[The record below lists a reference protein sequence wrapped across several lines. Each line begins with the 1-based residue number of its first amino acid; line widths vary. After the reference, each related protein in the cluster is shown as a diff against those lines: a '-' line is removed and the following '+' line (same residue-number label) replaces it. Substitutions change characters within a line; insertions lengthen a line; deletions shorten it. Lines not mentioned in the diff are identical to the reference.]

1 VVWVINL
8 KLKINNIKEKILDTF
23 NKAKKVKTN
32 SLKFKIWSY
41 LIIFSI
47 LILLF
52 LWIFQILFL
61 NSFYERAKVK
71 EIADTI
77 TTIKTT
83 YEDNTLYD
91 TIDSVA
97 RDNGICIQISTNNET
112 VYDSTSFNRG
122 CLPDQ
127 SVNDYK
133 KAFISSLLDEETY
146 KLINPRYDN
155 EVLIRAIKLNN
166 NTYAFVSTSLEP
178 LDSAIGILQHQLVI
192 VTFVVLLLSF
202 IVAFFISKKISKPI
216 EKINKS
222 ATKMSKGYYETR
234 FYIDEDIDELN
245 NLVDTL
251 NITTKELSKTEEL
264 RRELMA
270 NVSHDL
276 KTPLTMIKA
285 YAEMVRDLTFKD
297 KKKRDENL
305 NVIIEETDRL
315 NVLVN
320 DILDL
325 SVLQSKTNNLDV
337 TTFDLADLIKNILR
351 RYKILEQ
358 NSKYNFIFNYDKEL
372 LVNAD
377 TRRIEQVIY
386 NLLNNAV
393 NYTGTDKKVTV
404 NIIDLSKDSAKVEII
419 DTGKGIKKE
428 ELKLIWK
435 KYYKVDKTHQRDKVG
450 TGIGLSIVENILIN
464 HKLNY
469 GVESV
474 INHGTTFWF
483 EVNKNNK

>member
-1 VVWVINL
+1 M
-8 KLKINNIKEKILDTF
+8 KLKINNIKDSIIDIF
-23 NKAKKVKTN
+23 NRIKKVKTN

-71 EIADTI
+71 EIGSTI
-77 TTIKTT
+77 TTIKST
-83 YEDNTLYD
+83 YENNTLYN
-91 TIDSVA
+91 TIDAVA
-97 RDNGICIQISTNNET
+97 RDNGICIQIITNNAI

-127 SVNDYK
+127 TVKDYK
-133 KAFISSLLDEETY
+133 QAFINSLLDEETY

-155 EVLIRAIKLNN
+155 EVLIRAIKLNT

-202 IVAFFISKKISKPI
+202 IVAFFISKRISKPI
-216 EKINKS
+216 EKINRS
-222 ATKMSKGYYETR
+222 ATKMSKGDYDTR

-245 NLVDTL
+245 NLVNTL

-285 YAEMVRDLTFKD
+285 YAEMVRDLTYKD
-297 KKKRDENL
+297 KKKREENL

-325 SVLQSKTNNLDV
+325 SVLQSKTKSLNI
-337 TTFDLADLIKNILR
+337 TTFDITDLIKNVLR
-351 RYKILEQ
+351 RYRILEQ
-358 NSKYNFIFNYDKEL
+358 NSQYTFIFNYNKEL
-372 LVNAD
+372 LISAD
-377 TRRIEQVIY
+377 QLRIEQVVY

-393 NYTGTDKKVTV
+393 NYTGSDKKVTI
-404 NIIDLSKDSAKVEII
+404 NIIDDDNSSARIEII

-428 ELKLIWK
+428 EIKLIWK
-435 KYYKVDKTHQRDKVG
+435 KYYKVDKTHKRDKIG

-464 HKLNY
+464 HKLKY
-469 GVESV
+469 GVDSI
-474 INHGTTFWF
+474 INKGTTFWF
-483 EVNKNNK
+483 EVNKSNK

>member
-1 VVWVINL
+1 MVWVINL
-8 KLKINNIKEKILDTF
+8 KLKINNFFDKIKDFFKQLR
-23 NKAKKVKTN
+23 KVKTN

-61 NSFYERAKVK
+61 NSFYEHAKVK
-71 EIADTI
+71 EIANTI
-77 TTIKTT
+77 TTIKST
-83 YEDNTLYD
+83 YENDTLYN
-91 TIDSVA
+91 TIDSVS
-97 RDNGICIQISTNNET
+97 RDNGICVQILVNNTT
-112 VYDSTSFNRG
+112 VYDSSSFNRG

-127 SVNDYK
+127 TVTDYK
-133 KAFISSLLDEETY
+133 NAFISSLLNEETY
-146 KLINPRYDN
+146 KLINPRYNN
-155 EVLIRAIKLNN
+155 EVLIRAIKLNK
-166 NTYAFVSTSLEP
+166 NTFAFVSTSLEP
-178 LDSAIGILQHQLVI
+178 LDSAIGILQNQLVI
-192 VTFVVLLLSF
+192 VTIVVLFLSF

-222 ATKMSKGYYETR
+222 ATKMSKGDYETR

-245 NLVDTL
+245 NLVNTL
-251 NITTKELSKTEEL
+251 NTTTKELSKTEEL

-315 NVLVN
+315 NILVN

-325 SVLQSKTNNLDV
+325 SILQSGTNSLDISTFNL
-337 TTFDLADLIKNILR
+337 TELIKNILR

-358 NSKYNFIFNYDKEL
+358 NSQYNFIFDYDKEL
-372 LVNAD
+372 LINAD
-377 TRRIEQVIY
+377 AKRIEQVIY

-393 NYTGTDKKVTV
+393 NYTGEDKTV
-404 NIIDLSKDSAKVEII
+404 KINIINVNSDVARVEVI

-435 KYYKVDKTHQRDKVG
+435 KYYRVDKAHKRDKIG
-450 TGIGLSIVENILIN
+450 SGIGLSIVENILIN
-464 HKLNY
+464 HKLKY
-469 GVESV
+469 GVDSV
-474 INHGTTFWF
+474 LKHGTTFWF
-483 EVNKNNK
+483 EVNKNK

>member
-1 VVWVINL
+1 VVWVTNL
-8 KLKINNIKEKILDTF
+8 KLKVDNFKKEIANLLD
-23 NKAKKVKTN
+23 KLKRVKTN
-32 SLKFKIWSY
+32 SLKFKIWSF

-71 EIADTI
+71 DIADTI
-77 TTIKTT
+77 ETIKIT
-83 YEDNTLYD
+83 YQNNTLYN
-91 TIDSVA
+91 TIDSVS
-97 RDNGICIQISTNNET
+97 RDKGICIQILRNNAT
-112 VYDSTSFNRG
+112 IYDSTAFNRG

-127 SVNDYK
+127 AVRDYK
-133 KAFISSLLDEETY
+133 QAFINSLLDEQTY

-155 EVLIRAIKLNN
+155 EVLIRAIRLNL

-178 LDSAIGILQHQLVI
+178 LDAAITILQNQLII
-192 VTFVVLLLSF
+192 VTFLVLLLSF
-202 IVAFFISKKISKPI
+202 VVAFFISKKLSKPI
-216 EKINKS
+216 EKINRS
-222 ATKMSKGYYETR
+222 DSKISEGDYDVK

-251 NITTKELSKTEEL
+251 NATTKELSKTEEL

-285 YAEMVRDLTFKD
+285 YAEMVRDLTYKD
-297 KKKRDENL
+297 KKKCDENL

-315 NVLVN
+315 NILVN

-325 SVLQSKTNNLDV
+325 SVLQSGTKKLNITE
-337 TTFDLADLIKNILR
+337 FDLTELMKNILR

-358 NSKYNFIFNYDKEL
+358 NSKYNFIFDNEEIF
-372 LVNAD
+372 LVKAD
-377 TRRIEQVIY
+377 AMRIEQVIY

-393 NYTGTDKKVTV
+393 NYTGQDKKVTI
-404 NIIDLSKDSAKVEII
+404 NILDTNEDAVRVSIT

-435 KYYKVDKTHQRDKVG
+435 KYYKVDKTHKRDKIG

-464 HKLNY
+464 QKLKY
-469 GVESV
+469 GVDSV
-474 INHGTTFWF
+474 INKGTTFWF
-483 EVNKNNK
+483 EVKKNKK

>member
-1 VVWVINL
+1 VVWVTNL
-8 KLKINNIKEKILDTF
+8 KLEINNIKNKILDNF
-23 NKAKKVKTN
+23 DKLKKVKTN

-83 YEDNTLYD
+83 YEDNTLYN
-91 TIDSVA
+91 TIDSVS
-97 RDNGICIQISTNNET
+97 RDNGICIQIITNNST

-133 KAFISSLLDEETY
+133 KAFINSLLDEETY

-222 ATKMSKGYYETR
+222 ATKMSKGDYETR

-251 NITTKELSKTEEL
+251 NLTTKELSKTEEL

-305 NVIIEETDRL
+305 NVIIEET
-315 NVLVN
+315 
-320 DILDL
+320 
-325 SVLQSKTNNLDV
+325 
-337 TTFDLADLIKNILR
+337 
-351 RYKILEQ
+351 
-358 NSKYNFIFNYDKEL
+358 
-372 LVNAD
+372 
-377 TRRIEQVIY
+377 
-386 NLLNNAV
+386 
-393 NYTGTDKKVTV
+393 
-404 NIIDLSKDSAKVEII
+404 
-419 DTGKGIKKE
+419 
-428 ELKLIWK
+428 
-435 KYYKVDKTHQRDKVG
+435 
-450 TGIGLSIVENILIN
+450 SI
-464 HKLNY
+464 
-469 GVESV
+469 
-474 INHGTTFWF
+474 
-483 EVNKNNK
+483 